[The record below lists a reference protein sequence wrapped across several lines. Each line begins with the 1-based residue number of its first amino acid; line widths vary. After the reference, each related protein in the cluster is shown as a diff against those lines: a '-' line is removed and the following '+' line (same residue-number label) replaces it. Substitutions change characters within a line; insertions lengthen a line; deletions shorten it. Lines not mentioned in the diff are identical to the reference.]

1 MENAEIHTPPRKII
15 TLGIF
20 LATFLCALTGQI
32 NDLVTVK
39 YLPAQFGGDS
49 VMFGFTFSMFSLGK
63 ILTMILFASLSDR
76 YGRKKILLIAFSL
89 YSIGTFLAA
98 IAKTPVQF
106 MIFRLIKG
114 TSAYEGVILAL
125 INDYYKE
132 GERGKPIA
140 IFSASFG
147 TGALIGSLL
156 GGYFLIWFDYKISFI
171 ILGFIT
177 LFSVFFVFLLITNHP
192 EENFELNRKNYKKLK
207 ENRKMELKKTF
218 KIKNFVWGAILNIF
232 LAFCLSGISTYMIFI
247 ILNHYLI
254 PKQFSGFILFPIT
267 LLYIIFALLMG
278 KQEKPLK
285 MIRIGLSI
293 LSFSLLSVLFL
304 KIDDNLFFFVI
315 TAGISSSALGIIGP
329 ALDNFISNFITKSVR
344 GETLGIYRT
353 LSLIGSVLGA
363 MSAGFLGK
371 IYWVFTPFFAM
382 AIISFI
388 SFLISWILLK

>member
-1 MENAEIHTPPRKII
+1 MENAEIHTTPRKII

-177 LFSVFFVFLLITNHP
+177 LFSK
-192 EENFELNRKNYKKLK
+192 R
-207 ENRKMELKKTF
+207 
-218 KIKNFVWGAILNIF
+218 IKNCKF
-232 LAFCLSGISTYMIFI
+232 
-247 ILNHYLI
+247 
-254 PKQFSGFILFPIT
+254 
-267 LLYIIFALLMG
+267 
-278 KQEKPLK
+278 
-285 MIRIGLSI
+285 
-293 LSFSLLSVLFL
+293 
-304 KIDDNLFFFVI
+304 
-315 TAGISSSALGIIGP
+315 
-329 ALDNFISNFITKSVR
+329 
-344 GETLGIYRT
+344 
-353 LSLIGSVLGA
+353 
-363 MSAGFLGK
+363 
-371 IYWVFTPFFAM
+371 
-382 AIISFI
+382 
-388 SFLISWILLK
+388 